1 MDGMKVE
8 PVSKEEIHPSD
19 IGIQHTDMNQ
29 EEPEPMNF
37 IEVKCE
43 VEEGPA
49 EDYKLN
55 NDEHGTHLKFYDC
68 RYNSATY
75 TIFITN

>member
-8 PVSKEEIHPSD
+8 AVSEEEIHPCD
-19 IGIQHTDMNQ
+19 IDIQHTDMIQ

-43 VEEGPA
+43 VEVSTLFETEVKPP
-49 EDYKLN
+49 
-55 NDEHGTHLKFYDC
+55 
-68 RYNSATY
+68 
-75 TIFITN
+75 

>member
-19 IGIQHTDMNQ
+19 IGIQHPDMNQ

-43 VEEGPA
+43 VEVSTLFE
-49 EDYKLN
+49 
-55 NDEHGTHLKFYDC
+55 T
-68 RYNSATY
+68 
-75 TIFITN
+75 

>member
-8 PVSKEEIHPSD
+8 PVSKEEKRPSG
-19 IGIQHTDMNQ
+19 IGIQCTDMNQ

-43 VEEGPA
+43 VEVSTLFE
-49 EDYKLN
+49 
-55 NDEHGTHLKFYDC
+55 T
-68 RYNSATY
+68 
-75 TIFITN
+75 